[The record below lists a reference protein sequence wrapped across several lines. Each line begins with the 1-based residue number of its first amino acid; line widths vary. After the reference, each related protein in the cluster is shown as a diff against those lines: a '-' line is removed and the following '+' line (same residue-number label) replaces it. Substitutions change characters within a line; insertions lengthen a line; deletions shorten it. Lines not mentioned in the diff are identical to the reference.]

1 MKKILVILI
10 MFCLISCAASSSF
23 VMLGEARPSVDVS
36 DVKIYHQEP
45 GVQYIKIAKIRA
57 STSTGLT
64 EQSRQ
69 ERIINEVVERA
80 ANLGANA
87 VIFQEPFFTPKPF
100 SDAHVTIKGMA
111 IYIK

>member
-1 MKKILVILI
+1 MKTIVMI
-10 MFCLISCAASSSF
+10 MALFLMSCATSSSL
-23 VMLGEARPSVDVS
+23 VMLGKSRTPVNVA

-45 GVQYIKIAKIRA
+45 GVKYIKRAKIRA
-57 STSTGLT
+57 STSTGFT

-69 ERIINEVVERA
+69 ESIINKVVEKA
-80 ANLGANA
+80 AKLGANA
-87 VIFQEPFFTPKPF
+87 VIFQEPYFTPKPF